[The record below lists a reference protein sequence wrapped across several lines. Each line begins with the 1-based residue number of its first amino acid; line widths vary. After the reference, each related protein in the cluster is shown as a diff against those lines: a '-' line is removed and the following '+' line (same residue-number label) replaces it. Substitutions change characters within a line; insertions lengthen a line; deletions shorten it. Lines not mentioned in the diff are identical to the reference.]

1 MVLVSSKISCGEKN
15 YKYFVGYLY
24 DNYKIKPLHIN
35 LLKTS
40 ACVKSCVFF
49 IKNND
54 LPNKYNPIWHK
65 VSTDIKKKFNS
76 GPVGNKNFLKTKI
89 KSYGDEAKNIHDQE
103 MPKEGSNRA
112 YLAVRSLDSVLKKD
126 ENYYSQLFLKE
137 CKCKE
142 KKWLFTDDIKNS
154 SVDSYN
160 SDEE

>member
-1 MVLVSSKISCGEKN
+1 
-15 YKYFVGYLY
+15 
-24 DNYKIKPLHIN
+24 
-35 LLKTS
+35 
-40 ACVKSCVFF
+40 
-49 IKNND
+49 
-54 LPNKYNPIWHK
+54 
-65 VSTDIKKKFNS
+65 
-76 GPVGNKNFLKTKI
+76 
-89 KSYGDEAKNIHDQE
+89 